1 MNGPQVLVLAKK
13 PEPGRVKTR
22 LCPPCTPEQ
31 AARVAA
37 AALADTLATV
47 GAATA
52 GGRILVVDGDHPA
65 PPGWIR
71 LAQRG
76 GPLGERLAAAFA
88 DTRVAGTA
96 TLLIGMD
103 TPQLT
108 VGQLDTAV
116 RLLGATDGPDA
127 VLGPADDGGW
137 WTLGLRDPAH
147 AEVLRTIP
155 TSVAD
160 TGRLTLAALRRRGLR
175 VHLLPR
181 LRDVDTAADAHAV
194 AAGCPATSRF
204 AAAVA
209 AHVPTTAVAAH
220 MPTAAV
226 AAAPVAATVPTAA
239 VAAGVP
245 SPTAVAR

>member
-1 MNGPQVLVLAKK
+1 MSAPQVLVLAKT

-31 AARVAA
+31 AARIAA
-37 AALADTLATV
+37 AALADTLDTVAT
-47 GAATA
+47 ATA
-52 GGRILVVDGDHPA
+52 GARILVVDGDHPA
-65 PPGWIR
+65 PAGWER

-76 GPLGERLAAAFA
+76 GPLADRLANAFA
-88 DTRVAGTA
+88 DTRPVADTRLVADHRGTAAA

-108 VGQLDTAV
+108 AAHLDAAMG
-116 RLLGATDGPDA
+116 LLGTADGPDA

-137 WTLGLRDPAH
+137 WALGLREPGH
-147 AEVLRTIP
+147 AEALRAIP
-155 TSVAD
+155 TSTAH

-194 AAGCPATSRF
+194 AALCPPDSRF
-204 AAAVA
+204 ALAVAVDVPSAAAV
-209 AHVPTTAVAAH
+209 
-220 MPTAAV
+220 
-226 AAAPVAATVPTAA
+226 
-239 VAAGVP
+239 G
-245 SPTAVAR
+245 R